1 MENLSKEEK
10 KKLFMKLV
18 NQYTNRFNLN
28 AYRQQEGDAMYEAGY
43 WKNWKLKNN
52 GILGL
57 HYDGITK
64 EGKKVVSLVVG
75 RRIR

>member
-10 KKLFMKLV
+10 KKLFMRLV

-43 WKNWKLKNN
+43 
-52 GILGL
+52 
-57 HYDGITK
+57 
-64 EGKKVVSLVVG
+64 
-75 RRIR
+75 